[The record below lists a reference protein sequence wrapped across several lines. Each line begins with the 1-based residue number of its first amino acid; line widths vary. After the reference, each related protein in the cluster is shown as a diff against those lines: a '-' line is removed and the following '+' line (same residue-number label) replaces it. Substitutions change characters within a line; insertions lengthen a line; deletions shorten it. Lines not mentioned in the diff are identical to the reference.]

1 MPSSSWARESR
12 RRAPTSP
19 PKSWRRPA
27 ERIDAVAVTPK
38 YKRILLKLSGEALMG
53 EDPFGIN
60 RPTIEAI
67 VAEIAQVSRLGVEIC
82 VGIRGGHIMRGVAP
96 ATGGIDGRTAH
107 YIGMPATAL
116 NAVGL

>member
-1 MPSSSWARESR
+1 MPSSSWARASR

-60 RPTIEAI
+60 RQTIENI
-67 VAEIAQVSRLGVEIC
+67 VAEVAQVSRLGVEI
-82 VGIRGGHIMRGVAP
+82 GIVIGGGNIFRGVAP
-96 ATGGIDGRTAH
+96 GAAG
-107 YIGMPATAL
+107 
-116 NAVGL
+116 